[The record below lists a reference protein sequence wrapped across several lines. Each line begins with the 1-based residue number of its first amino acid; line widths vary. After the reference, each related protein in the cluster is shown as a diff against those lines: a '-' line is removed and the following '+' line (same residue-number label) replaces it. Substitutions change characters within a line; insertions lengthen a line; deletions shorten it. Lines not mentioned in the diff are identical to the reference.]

1 MIKFHA
7 VRLQIAITV
16 LWLFHVSALVGILLG
31 YDQWFVTKTPLNL
44 LLCALAIVVCVLEE
58 KRLLK
63 ALLIP
68 LVLGLVAE
76 WIGVHTGYPFGNYTY
91 GENLGPK
98 LAGVPL
104 LIGVN
109 WAILTFATAGI
120 ASEWATTRWSKAM
133 LGAVL
138 MTALDIWMEPVAPL
152 FDFWRFDGGEAP
164 LLNYGGWL
172 VVSFVIQFLYI
183 PFEVHCARSLRWHLY
198 ALFLL
203 FFAGATW
210 IKL

>member
-1 MIKFHA
+1 MIKFQA

-16 LWLFHVSALVGILLG
+16 LWLFHVSALIGILLG

-44 LLCALAIVVCVLEE
+44 LLCALAIVVCIFEH
-58 KRLLK
+58 KRLIA
-63 ALLIP
+63 ALAIP

-76 WIGVHTGYPFGNYTY
+76 WIGVHTGLPFGVYSY
-91 GENLGPK
+91 GDNLGPK
-98 LAGVPL
+98 VAGVPL

-120 ASEWATTRWSKAM
+120 ASEWATNRWSRAA

-152 FDFWRFDGGEAP
+152 FAFWTFDGGQAP

-172 VVSFVIQFLYI
+172 LVSFVIQLLYI